1 MQILQNKINSLV
13 EAGILHMRSQGA
25 GRRATIYHLRE
36 LSLIA
41 QGLPIGRFDY

>member
-1 MQILQNKINSLV
+1 MINALV
-13 EAGILHMRSQGA
+13 DAGVLHVRSQGA